1 MVLCVGEIILDM
13 IGEDYGNGMNFDSHL
28 GGAPLNVAYQIA
40 KLKGESYFV
49 GTVGDD
55 VIGRYMTKEVEKL
68 HLCGHDIGIDPTC
81 NTTLAFVTLDHGER
95 DFSFYRK
102 NPADIQLPVIEGNLL
117 KKAHIVHIGS
127 MMLSFEYGY
136 DYAICLVRRAKAC
149 GCLISFDAN
158 LRKDIYQD
166 EFTAKE
172 RSMQLMELSDI
183 VKLSKDEADFFSMPY
198 IEEIAKER
206 QVFITD
212 GKKGSMY
219 LNKKIKIKAKTYP
232 VAPVDTTGAGDSFYG
247 AILSMLDEGRTD
259 IKDML
264 EFANACGAM
273 STRKKGAMA
282 SMPSYEEAIEF
293 LQQQKQD

>member
-13 IGEDYGNGMNFDSHL
+13 IGEDYGGGMSFDSHL

-40 KLKGESYFV
+40 RLKGKSYFA

-68 HLCGHDIGIDPTC
+68 NLYGHKIEIDPTC

-102 NPADIQLPVIEGNLL
+102 NPADIHLPLIEGDLL
-117 KKAHIVHIGS
+117 RKAHIVHIGS
-127 MMLSFEYGY
+127 MMLSFEEGY
-136 DYAICLVRRAKAC
+136 ENAIYLIKRAKAC
-149 GCLISFDAN
+149 GCLISFDVN

-166 EFTAKE
+166 EFTLKT
-172 RSMQLMELSDI
+172 RSRELMEMSDI
-183 VKLSKDEADFFSMPY
+183 VKLSKDEADVFSMAY
-198 IEEIAKER
+198 IEGIAEER

-219 LNKKIKIKAKTYP
+219 LNKKTKIKAKTYP
-232 VAPVDTTGAGDSFYG
+232 VTPVDTTGAGDSFYG

-259 IKDML
+259 IKNML
-264 EFANACGAM
+264 EFANACGAI
-273 STRKKGAMA
+273 STLKKGAMS
-282 SMPSYEEAIEF
+282 SMPSYEEATEF
-293 LQQQKQD
+293 LKQQKQD